1 MNLTE
6 KEKQHLIGLIQA
18 GQPLPK
24 EYIYKL
30 YADEEDVFLFW
41 NGRSEEVTNAALPFH
56 SIEHI
61 DEPRKEVD
69 HAPALFDLKGRQL
82 SGWTNKLIWGDNK
95 LILSSLANGPLREE
109 IEREGGLKLIYID
122 PPFAV
127 GADFGFDIEIG
138 DEKVEKR
145 QTVIEEIAY
154 RDTWA
159 QGTSSYL
166 TMLYDRL
173 LLMRELLAPEG
184 TIYVHCDWRMNAF
197 IRLALNDVF
206 GTEQFINEISWK
218 RAHTVKGNIGQGSKF
233 MGANLDTIFAFGRSP
248 KYIFNNQFT
257 PYSEEYISSF
267 FKYVDQENGRKYRLT
282 SMIGP
287 GGSAKGNPFYE
298 VMGVSRYWRYSPETM
313 KGLIEQGL
321 IVQTSPGTVPQKK
334 QYLDDG
340 EGVSIQTLWDDI
352 TAITAS
358 SAEGT
363 AYPTQK
369 PEALLE
375 RIIKTSSNE
384 GDLVADFFGGSGT
397 TAAVAEKL
405 GRKWI
410 TCDLGRFGIHTTR
423 KRMIGVQRELKAAGK
438 DYRAFEV
445 LNLGK
450 YERQFFMDNLV
461 NGARKKKEQ
470 AYLNLILQA
479 YHAQPAEG
487 FMHLHGRKA
496 GRLVHVGPLDVP
508 VTKQRVLQIFE
519 ECKKTLTT
527 KVDVLGFEFEL
538 GLLPNTFD
546 DLRQQGVDI
555 TAKYIPKDVFDPRAV
570 AKGQVKFFDVAYLDA
585 KAHITKRK
593 VKIELVD
600 FVTKYTQDDLEEVEK
615 QLKKGS
621 KVVIENGK
629 IIKLTKDKNDFTERT
644 VLTQNWQDWVDYW
657 AIDFNYRDKKEVIRV
672 PQADGSVKEEWTG
685 NYLFENEW
693 QSFRTR
699 KDLKL
704 EYTSA
709 EHEYPAAGTYQVMVK
724 VIDILGVDT
733 SRVMEVRVK

>member
-1 MNLTE
+1 MSLSE
-6 KEKQHLIGLIQA
+6 KEKQEIIGLIQE
-18 GQPLPK
+18 GRPLPK

-41 NGRSEEVTNAALPFH
+41 NGRNEQVTNAALPFH

-61 DEPRKEVD
+61 DEPRQEVE
-69 HAPALFDLKGRQL
+69 HAPTMFDTKGRQL
-82 SGWTNKLIWGDNK
+82 QGWTNKLIWGDNK

-127 GADFGFDIEIG
+127 GADFGFDIEVG
-138 DEKVEKR
+138 GETAEKR

-154 RDTWA
+154 RDTWER
-159 QGTSSYL
+159 GMSSYL
-166 TMLYDRL
+166 SMLYDRL
-173 LLMRELLAPEG
+173 RLMHGLLSADG
-184 TIYVHCDWRMNAF
+184 SIYVHCDWRVNAHV
-197 IRLALNDVF
+197 RLMLDDVF
-206 GTEQFINEISWK
+206 GSNNFINEIVWK
-218 RAHTVKGNIGQGSKF
+218 RAQTVKGNIGQGSKF
-233 MGANLDTIFAFGRSP
+233 MGANTDTLFAYGKSP
-248 KYIFNNQFT
+248 AYVFNNQFL
-257 PYSEEYISSF
+257 PYTEEYVSTF
-267 FKYVDQENGRKYRLT
+267 FKYTDPGSKRKYRLV

-287 GGSAKGNPFYE
+287 GGSSKGNPNYE
-298 VMGVSRYWRYSPETM
+298 VMGVRRYWRYSEATM
-313 KGLIEQGL
+313 QKLIEQGL
-321 IVQTSPGTVPQKK
+321 VVQTKPGTVPQKK
-334 QYLDDG
+334 QYLDEG
-340 EGVSIQTLWDDI
+340 EGVSIQTLWDDVS
-352 TAITAS
+352 AISAS
-358 SAEGT
+358 STEGT
-363 AYPTQK
+363 SYPTQK

-375 RIIKTSSNE
+375 RILKTSSNE

-423 KRMIGVQRELKAAGK
+423 KRMIGVQRELKADGK
-438 DYRAFEV
+438 NYRAFEV

-479 YHAQPAEG
+479 YHAQAAES
-487 FMHLHGRKA
+487 FTHLHGRKA
-496 GRLVHVGPLDVP
+496 GRMVHVGPLDVP
-508 VTKQRVLQIFE
+508 VTKQRVLEIFE
-519 ECKKTLTT
+519 ECKSKLIT
-527 KVDVLGFEFEL
+527 KVDVLGFEFEM
-538 GLLPNTFD
+538 GLMPNVFD
-546 DLRQQGVDI
+546 ELREQGVDMV
-555 TAKYIPKDVFDPRAV
+555 AKYIPKDVFDPRAV
-570 AKGQVKFFDVAYLDA
+570 EKGQVKFFDVAYLNA
-585 KAHITKRK
+585 KAHVSKRK

-615 QLKKGS
+615 QLKKGA
-621 KVVIENGK
+621 KVVIENGR
-629 IIKLTKDKNDFTERT
+629 IVKLSKDKDGFVERT
-644 VLTQNWQDWVDYW
+644 VLTESWQDWVDYW
-657 AIDFNYRDKKEVIRV
+657 AIDFNYRDKREVIRV
-672 PQADGSVKEEWTG
+672 PQPDGTVKEEWTG

-699 KDLKL
+699 KDPKL
-704 EYTSA
+704 EYTSV
-709 EHEYPAAGTYQVMVK
+709 EHEYPAAGTYHVMVK

>member
-6 KEKQHLIGLIQA
+6 KEKQHLISLIQE
-18 GQPLPK
+18 GKSLPK

-109 IEREGGLKLIYID
+109 IEREGGLKLIYVD

-127 GADFGFDIEIG
+127 GANFNFEIEVNG
-138 DEKVEKR
+138 ETAEKK

-154 RDTWA
+154 RDTW
-159 QGTSSYL
+159 GKGLSSYL
-166 TMLYDRL
+166 SMLYERL
-173 LLMRELLAPEG
+173 RLMHQLLSDDGSIL
-184 TIYVHCDWRMNAF
+184 VHCDWRVNSVT
-197 IRLALNDVF
+197 RLVLEDVF
-206 GTEQFINEISWK
+206 GKDNYLNEIVWCYKERERVLPYYNPKHDNIYFFAKDVENPGRTFNWK
-218 RAHTVKGNIGQGSKF
+218 EVT
-233 MGANLDTIFAFGRSP
+233 TE
-248 KYIFNNQFT
+248 
-257 PYSEEYISSF
+257 YSEVTRKK
-267 FKYVDQENGRKYRLT
+267 FKYDDNDG
-282 SMIGP
+282 
-287 GGSAKGNPFYE
+287 
-298 VMGVSRYWRYSPETM
+298 
-313 KGLIEQGL
+313 KGLYQIRGTNTSGSPVQAGDGL
-321 IVQTSPGTVPQKK
+321 TPEHERLYPGLTFRD
-334 QYLDDG
+334 YLTDRG
-340 EGVSIQTLWDDI
+340 GVAPRDWIDI
-352 TAITAS
+352 GIINKS
-358 SAEGT
+358 SDERLY
-363 AYPTQK
+363 YPTQK
-369 PEALLE
+369 PEALLDHFV
-375 RIIKTSSNE
+375 KACSNE
-384 GDLVADFFGGSGT
+384 GDLVADFFSGSGT
-397 TAAVAEKL
+397 TVAVAEKL

-410 TCDLGRFGIHTTR
+410 ASDLGRFGIHTTR

-546 DLRQQGVDI
+546 ELRQQGVDI

-657 AIDFNYRDKKEVIRV
+657 AIDFNYRDKKEIICM
-672 PQADGSVKEEWTG
+672 PQPDGSIKEEWTG

-699 KDLKL
+699 KEPKL

-733 SRVMEVRVK
+733 SRVVEVRVK